1 MILKDKHPKKRKL
14 KTNLITNTKT
24 DTNTSKHHLYREPA
38 FRTNKTIRKYIL
50 DKLEKNSKK
59 KTTTNKQTSSNK
71 KYKIEVNRKIK
82 HSKSA
87 KIFNPIT
94 IPKNINTGI
103 ENYIYYKKN
112 SKISFFLN
120 SIKNSNSN
128 SNNNIFNTNRANF
141 SENNSYNFNT
151 INNIGYLYKT
161 NTIRNDCNDY
171 INTYGTYTNNFNYYK
186 EPIKHKYSNSTF
198 SSTISYK
205 EINFNNNIYNTNS
218 NNKVSDFSLSPSI
231 SSEKNNFSLTSRLPY
246 RRVGNIF
253 NRTECHFSKNKIKIK
268 IKNNIDIKNKLLNK
282 CKSLKYYEI
291 YPSDRHEN
299 SDNKNKTKELKE
311 KNIYLK
317 KMVKMPH
324 KKINMKKAQLE
335 RLLMLEN
342 QVEDKNCPIP
352 MKQIKKIYSSI
363 TDIIERKIHAI
374 EINKNNKNNNLNTV
388 KENIQKEITSFDYL
402 EEPFVQAAPKPY
414 ILNCH

>member
-1 MILKDKHPKKRKL
+1 MIIKETPFGKDNNIINLNINKKNSHFYNIGKNKDPAFQINKTLINYIYNKL
-14 KTNLITNTKT
+14 KINNINQNIK
-24 DTNTSKHHLYREPA
+24 
-38 FRTNKTIRKYIL
+38 NKD
-50 DKLEKNSKK
+50 DKRIKN
-59 KTTTNKQTSSNK
+59 
-71 KYKIEVNRKIK
+71 IKIK
-82 HSKSA
+82 VNKIKGYSKLNKHLNFS
-87 KIFNPIT
+87 
-94 IPKNINTGI
+94 PKNN
-103 ENYIYYKKN
+103 NDYIYYKKN

-291 YPSDRHEN
+291 YPSDRYEN

-388 KENIQKEITSFDYL
+388 KENIQKEIASFDYL